1 MADSGYQRLSRRE
14 RQIMNIIYALGEA
27 SATQVL
33 GGMPDPP
40 SRTAVRTLLGILEGK
55 GQLKHRKRGREFVY
69 QPTRRRASVG
79 RSALRQV
86 LQTFFD
92 GSLEKAVAMHLS
104 DPSSGLTLDELKRL
118 ADLIRQAREK
128 GV

>member
-55 GQLKHRKRGREFVY
+55 GQLKHRKRSREFVY
-69 QPTRRRASVG
+69 QPTRQRASVG

-86 LQTFFD
+86 LHTFFD

-104 DPSSGLTLDELKRL
+104 DPGAGLTLDELKRL

>member
-1 MADSGYQRLSRRE
+1 MADSAYQRLSRRE

-33 GGMPDPP
+33 DAMPDPP
-40 SRTAVRTLLGILEGK
+40 SRTAVRTLLGILEDK
-55 GQLKHRKRGREFVY
+55 AHLKHGKKGREFVY

-86 LQTFFD
+86 LHTFFD

-104 DPSSGLTLDELKRL
+104 DPNAELTPDELKRL

-128 GV
+128 GA